1 MAQNSSPVSNTVSQN
16 SGQNPFSSIWGR
28 LQNVGGAIG
37 SNFQNSVVPTMQNI
51 GGAINSFRNAMNN
64 PNPGTNINAQ
74 GGAGNQP
81 YVETPLPQTQ
91 TQNNTSTGSSQ
102 NSGSLT
108 SLPGGGQT
116 TVQGGYAGN
125 PANNPYYTAPS
136 SQNNTSTTAPT
147 TTNNQNSMMTP
158 GGGYATPG
166 STVNGVGTN
175 LFPGVAS
182 SLASTQPY
190 SATGNAVNTSQSLA
204 TGYNQTPQ
212 QSQNTQNVNSGAQVS
227 GNIAQNQTPAVQGA
241 YNALAS
247 FNQADPLLR
256 NVQASIPMAAVLS
269 EGSGAQFANALSNQ
283 QQALNNTYNAAITG
297 EGQQLT
303 GANQQAGAGQANINS
318 QLQGAQ
324 QAGQISNAAQ
334 QNQIGAQQTVAGLQ
348 YGTPATAGA
357 GGGNLDPQTYASQ
370 LAQQVISGKMTLA
383 QAQSSM
389 GYAGNAG
396 GAMLQQAITS
406 ASPGFNFNQAAE
418 NSSIQGQIGP
428 QSALAQGEIQNLQT
442 ALANAPAL
450 QQTTIP
456 AVNAVA
462 GWINDMLGNP
472 NSKALSDAQ
481 STAVTAVQ
489 TALSSAYGG
498 TPTSF
503 DSLTSGWF
511 PPGATSA
518 QIQAGLQQFAQLM
531 TLRANAY
538 NSPGTTPQASGSNG
552 ATGGSSTSGG
562 SGTVSTGGYNY
573 VMQNG
578 KYVVVS

>member
-1 MAQNSSPVSNTVSQN
+1 
-16 SGQNPFSSIWGR
+16 
-28 LQNVGGAIG
+28 
-37 SNFQNSVVPTMQNI
+37 
-51 GGAINSFRNAMNN
+51 
-64 PNPGTNINAQ
+64 
-74 GGAGNQP
+74 
-81 YVETPLPQTQ
+81 
-91 TQNNTSTGSSQ
+91 
-102 NSGSLT
+102 
-108 SLPGGGQT
+108 
-116 TVQGGYAGN
+116 
-125 PANNPYYTAPS
+125 
-136 SQNNTSTTAPT
+136 
-147 TTNNQNSMMTP
+147 
-158 GGGYATPG
+158 
-166 STVNGVGTN
+166 
-175 LFPGVAS
+175 
-182 SLASTQPY
+182 
-190 SATGNAVNTSQSLA
+190 
-204 TGYNQTPQ
+204 
-212 QSQNTQNVNSGAQVS
+212 
-227 GNIAQNQTPAVQGA
+227 
-241 YNALAS
+241 
-247 FNQADPLLR
+247 
-256 NVQASIPMAAVLS
+256 
-269 EGSGAQFANALSNQ
+269 
-283 QQALNNTYNAAITG
+283 
-297 EGQQLT
+297 
-303 GANQQAGAGQANINS
+303 
-318 QLQGAQ
+318 
-324 QAGQISNAAQ
+324 
-334 QNQIGAQQTVAGLQ
+334 
-348 YGTPATAGA
+348 
-357 GGGNLDPQTYASQ
+357 
-370 LAQQVISGKMTLA
+370 MTLA

-406 ASPGFNFNQAAE
+406 ASPSFNFNQAAE

-428 QSALAQGEIQNLQT
+428 QSSLAQGEIQNLQT